1 MNIVFIV
8 PIYGTFS
15 GTGFRRRFL
24 MVCVCVCHG
33 HKTAPGRNVFVIVK
47 ADIFDDDVS
56 TECETDDE
64 SVRGENGDD
73 VIGPASGDIKDVL
86 FSRVRCFAHSCLRQ
100 EREIARR

>member
-1 MNIVFIV
+1 
-8 PIYGTFS
+8 
-15 GTGFRRRFL
+15 

-100 EREIARR
+100 EREIARRWRFYVSPRYNSLPFCFAR